1 MGQRGLAGILSL
13 SGMCCRAACMRTGSG
28 VEPMVE
34 RVLRVARAKTRTQ
47 AQIDADG
54 CDDGLGEQAQRVSSI
69 SQVGFLAAF
78 KQWIA
83 QSIAG
88 DYNKEAVNRRID
100 EALDATP
107 VVMFSFT
114 TCPFCLK
121 AKALLKD
128 EAKVAPSQI
137 TIIECDEDPEGN
149 AIRAELGLRTGRTSM
164 PSIWIKGEGYIGGC
178 NDGPGIVPLF
188 KNGSLMPMLS
198 KAGAVPEF

>member
-1 MGQRGLAGILSL
+1 M
-13 SGMCCRAACMRTGSG
+13 
-28 VEPMVE
+28 
-34 RVLRVARAKTRTQ
+34 
-47 AQIDADG
+47 
-54 CDDGLGEQAQRVSSI
+54 VSSI
-69 SQVGFLAAF
+69 SQVGLLAKF